1 MFGSHL
7 SIAGGMH
14 NALLKAAELKMDC
27 VQVFTKNQRQWKVKP
42 LQDEEVRLWFEHQ
55 ERTGI
60 EPAVSHDSYLIN
72 LASPDAAA
80 RRRSIAL
87 FREELL
93 RCEALGIPYLVTHPG
108 AHMGAGEAKG
118 LKQVARSLDRVHRD
132 LAGLKVVTCL
142 EVTAGQGSGLGYR
155 FEHLRDIMG
164 MCRAPERLATCMDT
178 AHMLE
183 AGYDLRHAKGAAAT
197 LDELDEVIGLEQ
209 VKVWHVNDS
218 KTPRG
223 SRVDRHAHIGKGH
236 IAQTAF
242 KVIVSHRAFAKTPK
256 IMETPKEDAPDG
268 RPWDEINL
276 KKLRGMVRRKRRSD
290 GATKRRRG

>member
-1 MFGSHL
+1 
-7 SIAGGMH
+7 
-14 NALLKAAELKMDC
+14 

-42 LQDEEVRLWFEHQ
+42 LEEEELRLWFEHQ
-55 ERTGI
+55 KKTRVK
-60 EPAVSHDSYLIN
+60 PAVSHDSYLIN

-80 RRRSIAL
+80 RKRSIAL
-87 FREELL
+87 FREELI
-93 RCEALGIPYLVTHPG
+93 RCEALEIPFLVAHPG
-108 AHMGAGEAKG
+108 AHMGSGEEKG
-118 LKQVARSLDRVHRD
+118 LKQIARSLDQVHRD
-132 LAGLKVVTCL
+132 LPGLKVLTCL

-155 FEHLRDIMG
+155 FEHLRDIIA
-164 MCRAPERLATCMDT
+164 MCRQPERLATCMDT

-183 AGYDLRHAKGAAAT
+183 AGYDLRNAKGAAAT
-197 LDELDEVIGLEQ
+197 LQELDDVVGLKQ

-242 KVIVSHRAFAKTPK
+242 ATIVSHPAVRKVPK

-276 KKLRGMVRRKRRSD
+276 KKLRGMA
-290 GATKRRRG
+290 GQKRRRGEKKARRHVGTKRRER